1 MADESVLNNENILD
15 NESVS
20 ENESVADSEK
30 VNMKRIRLFVAYD
43 GTAYHGWQIQKNA
56 VTIESELNRAIGDLV
71 GCEVAVIGASRTD
84 AGVHSMG
91 NVAVFDSDTRIP
103 AEKIAGA
110 INARLP
116 EDIRIVKSDE
126 VALDWHPRH
135 QDCRKTY
142 EYRITMGRVQLP
154 TQRLYSH
161 FTYHDVDEEAM
172 KAACGYFIGEHDFAS
187 LCAAGSQAETT
198 VRTIYALEVE
208 RHLNELVIRVTGN
221 GFLYNMVRII
231 AGTLLDV
238 GLGRKKPEDIPGILE
253 SCDRKN
259 AGPTLP
265 ARGLTLIGYRYD
277 V

>member
-1 MADESVLNNENILD
+1 
-15 NESVS
+15 
-20 ENESVADSEK
+20 
-30 VNMKRIRLFVAYD
+30 MKRIRLFVAYD
-43 GTAYHGWQIQKNA
+43 GTAYHGWQIQPNA
-56 VTIESELNRAIGDLV
+56 VTIESELNRAISDLV
-71 GCEVAVIGASRTD
+71 GCETMVIGASRTD
-84 AGVHSMG
+84 AGVHSKG
-91 NVAVFDSDTRIP
+91 NVAVFDSDTKIP

-126 VALDWHPRH
+126 VDLDWHPRH

-142 EYRITMGRVQLP
+142 EYRITMGKVQLP

-161 FTYHDVDEEAM
+161 FTYHDIDIEAM
-172 KAACGYFIGEHDFAS
+172 KAACGAFIGEHDFAS

-208 RHLNELVIRVTGN
+208 NSLNEVVIRVTGN

-231 AGTLLDV
+231 AGTLFDV
-238 GLGRKKPEDIPGILE
+238 GMGRKKPEDIKAILE
-253 SCDRKN
+253 SRDRRK

-265 ARGLTLIGYRYD
+265 AKGLMLIGYEYN
-277 V
+277 

>member
-1 MADESVLNNENILD
+1 
-15 NESVS
+15 
-20 ENESVADSEK
+20 
-30 VNMKRIRLFVAYD
+30 MKRIRLFVAYD
-43 GTAYHGWQIQKNA
+43 GTAYHGWQIQPNA
-56 VTIESELNRAIGDLV
+56 VTIESELNRAISDLV
-71 GCEVAVIGASRTD
+71 GCETMVIGASRTD
-84 AGVHSMG
+84 AGVHSKG
-91 NVAVFDSDTRIP
+91 NVAVFDSDTKIP

-126 VALDWHPRH
+126 VDLDWHPRH

-142 EYRITMGRVQLP
+142 EYRITMGKVQLP

-161 FTYHDVDEEAM
+161 FTYHDIDIEAM
-172 KAACGYFIGEHDFAS
+172 KAACGAFIGEHDFAS
-187 LCAAGSQAETT
+187 LCAAGSQAEST

-208 RHLNELVIRVTGN
+208 NSLNEVVIRVTGN

-238 GLGRKKPEDIPGILE
+238 GMGRKKPEDIKAILE
-253 SCDRKN
+253 SRDRRK

-265 ARGLTLIGYRYD
+265 AKGLMLIGYEYN
-277 V
+277 

>member
-1 MADESVLNNENILD
+1 MEIGIITDMEN
-15 NESVS
+15 
-20 ENESVADSEK
+20 
-30 VNMKRIRLFVAYD
+30 KRIRLFVAYD

-56 VTIESELNRAIGDLV
+56 ITIESELNRAISDLV
-71 GCEVAVIGASRTD
+71 GSDIQVIGASRTD
-84 AGVHSMG
+84 AGVHSLG

-116 EDIRIVKSDE
+116 EDIRVVKSDE
-126 VALDWHPRH
+126 VPLDWHPRH

-142 EYRITMGRVQLP
+142 EYRISIGRVQLP

-161 FTYHDVDEEAM
+161 FTYHEVDLGAM
-172 KAACGYFIGEHDFAS
+172 QAACQYFIGEHDFAS

-208 RHLNELVIRVTGN
+208 GIATSSGSPNEVVVRVTGN

-238 GLGRKKPEDIPGILE
+238 GMGRKKPEDITGILE
-253 SCDRKN
+253 SLDRKN

-265 ARGLTLIGYRYD
+265 AKGLTLIGYKYD
-277 V
+277 I

>member
-1 MADESVLNNENILD
+1 
-15 NESVS
+15 
-20 ENESVADSEK
+20 
-30 VNMKRIRLFVAYD
+30 MKRIRLFVAYD
-43 GTAYHGWQIQKNA
+43 GTAYHGWQIQPNA
-56 VTIESELNRAIGDLV
+56 VTIESELNRAISDLV
-71 GCEVAVIGASRTD
+71 GCETMVIGASRTD
-84 AGVHSMG
+84 AGVHSKG
-91 NVAVFDSDTRIP
+91 NVAVFDSDTKIP

-126 VALDWHPRH
+126 VDLDWHPRH

-142 EYRITMGRVQLP
+142 EYRITMGKVQLP

-161 FTYHDVDEEAM
+161 FTYHDIDIEAM
-172 KAACGYFIGEHDFAS
+172 KAACGAFIGEHDFAS
-187 LCAAGSQAETT
+187 LCAAGSQAEST

-208 RHLNELVIRVTGN
+208 NSLNEVVIRVTGN

-238 GLGRKKPEDIPGILE
+238 GMGRKKPEDIKTILG
-253 SCDRKN
+253 SCDRRK

-265 ARGLTLIGYRYD
+265 AKGLMLIGYEYN
-277 V
+277 

>member
-1 MADESVLNNENILD
+1 MDE
-15 NESVS
+15 
-20 ENESVADSEK
+20 
-30 VNMKRIRLFVAYD
+30 KRIRLFVAYD

-56 VTIESELNRAIGDLV
+56 VTIESELNRAISDLV
-71 GCEVAVIGASRTD
+71 GRDTQVIGASRTD
-84 AGVHSMG
+84 AGVHALG

-103 AEKIAGA
+103 AEKVAGA

-126 VALDWHPRH
+126 VPLDWHPRH

-142 EYRITMGRVQLP
+142 EYRITMGKVQLP

-161 FTYHDVDEEAM
+161 FTYHDIDVAAM
-172 KAACGYFIGEHDFAS
+172 KDARGYFIGEHDFAS

-198 VRTIYALEVE
+198 VRTIYGLEV
-208 RHLNELVIRVTGN
+208 NETGNEIIVRVTGN

-238 GLGRKKPEDIPGILE
+238 GMGRKKAGDIPAILE
-253 SCDRKN
+253 SLDRRN

-265 ARGLTLIGYRYD
+265 AKGLTLIGYEYD
-277 V
+277 NKC

>member
-1 MADESVLNNENILD
+1 
-15 NESVS
+15 
-20 ENESVADSEK
+20 
-30 VNMKRIRLFVAYD
+30 MKRIRLFVAYD
-43 GTAYHGWQIQKNA
+43 GTAYHGWQIQPNA
-56 VTIESELNRAIGDLV
+56 VTIESELNRAISDLV
-71 GCEVAVIGASRTD
+71 GCETMVIGASRTD
-84 AGVHSMG
+84 AGVHSKG
-91 NVAVFDSDTRIP
+91 NVAVFDSDTKIP

-126 VALDWHPRH
+126 VDLDWHPRH

-142 EYRITMGRVQLP
+142 EYRITMGKVQLP

-161 FTYHDVDEEAM
+161 FTYHDIDVEAM
-172 KAACGYFIGEHDFAS
+172 KAACGAFIGEHDFAS

-208 RHLNELVIRVTGN
+208 NSLNEVVIRVTGN

-238 GLGRKKPEDIPGILE
+238 GMGRKKPEDIKAILE
-253 SCDRKN
+253 SRDRRK

-265 ARGLTLIGYRYD
+265 AKGLMLIGYEYN
-277 V
+277 

>member
-1 MADESVLNNENILD
+1 MEQLVE
-15 NESVS
+15 
-20 ENESVADSEK
+20 EK
-30 VNMKRIRLFVAYD
+30 VNTEAPLKRIRLFVAYD

-56 VTIESELNRAIGDLV
+56 VTIESELNRAISDLV
-71 GCEVAVIGASRTD
+71 GTEVMVIGASRTD

-91 NVAVFDSDTRIP
+91 NVAVFDSNTRIP

-116 EDIRIVKSDE
+116 EDIRIMKSDE

-142 EYRITMGRVQLP
+142 EYRISMGRVQLP

-161 FTYHDVDEEAM
+161 FTYQQVDIETM
-172 KAACGYFIGEHDFAS
+172 KAACGYFIGEHDFAA

-198 VRTIYALEVE
+198 VRTIYALSVE
-208 RHLNELVIRVTGN
+208 GNDSEIVIRVTGN

-238 GLGRKKPEDIPGILE
+238 GMGRKKPEDIPSILD
-253 SCDRKN
+253 SLDRRN

-265 ARGLTLIGYRYD
+265 ARGLMLVGYEY
-277 V
+277 

>member
-1 MADESVLNNENILD
+1 MSETEASV
-15 NESVS
+15 
-20 ENESVADSEK
+20 
-30 VNMKRIRLFVAYD
+30 KRIRLFVAYD

-56 VTIESELNRAIGDLV
+56 VTIESELNRAISDLV
-71 GCEVAVIGASRTD
+71 GSDVMVIGASRTD

-91 NVAVFDSDTRIP
+91 NVAVFDSNTRIP

-116 EDIRIVKSDE
+116 EDIRVVKSDE
-126 VALDWHPRH
+126 VPIDWHPRH
-135 QDCRKTY
+135 QDCKKTY
-142 EYRITMGRVQLP
+142 EYRITRGRVQLP
-154 TQRLYSH
+154 TKRLYSH
-161 FTYHDVDEEAM
+161 FTYHDIDVDAM
-172 KAACGYFIGEHDFAS
+172 KAACGAFLGEHDFAS

-208 RHLNELVIRVTGN
+208 ENGDDLVIRVTGN

-238 GLGRKKPEDIPGILE
+238 GMGRKKPEDIAGILE
-253 SCDRKN
+253 SLDRKN

-265 ARGLTLIGYRYD
+265 AKGLTLVGYIYM
-277 V
+277 